1 MKRKTNKK
9 KAFITVEIQKQQY
22 KNFKHLYDTNKEDIY
37 RGVVQIYEELKSSRK
52 RSLMLLVTTDV
63 GPLSWDTEFIF
74 KKEEYEILVDQ
85 ILPYYEEIEDYE
97 TCAKIKKLHES
108 FENK

>member
-37 RGVVQIYEELKSSRK
+37 KGVVQIYEELKSSRK

>member
-1 MKRKTNKK
+1 
-9 KAFITVEIQKQQY
+9 
-22 KNFKHLYDTNKEDIY
+22 
-37 RGVVQIYEELKSSRK
+37 
-52 RSLMLLVTTDV
+52 MLLVTTDV

-74 KKEEYEILVDQ
+74 KKDEYEILVDQ

-97 TCAKIKKLHES
+97 TCSKIKKLHES

>member
-1 MKRKTNKK
+1 MRRKTNKN

-37 RGVVQIYEELKSSRK
+37 KGVVQIYEELKNSRK

-74 KKEEYEILVDQ
+74 KKDEYEILVDQ

>member
-1 MKRKTNKK
+1 MKKRINKK

-37 RGVVQIYEELKSSRK
+37 KGVVEIYEELKNSRK

-74 KKEEYEILVDQ
+74 KKEEYEILIDQ